1 MVPNTKE
8 NTKKTEKMDFVRFN
22 SKMETFMREILK
34 MINFM
39 GLALTITAIWAA
51 ITSVSGS
58 MVDSLVKEIF
68 SSPIEQG

>member
-1 MVPNTKE
+1 
-8 NTKKTEKMDFVRFN
+8 
-22 SKMETFMREILK
+22 
-34 MINFM
+34 M